1 MLISFGELIVII
13 LVTMIVLKPCEI
25 VPIMK
30 KTGEI
35 LAVLKL
41 KIITIISDIKHY
53 FK

>member
-1 MLISFGELIVII
+1 MFISFGEI
-13 LVTMIVLKPCEI
+13 LVITFVGIIALRPSEI

-41 KIITIISDIKHY
+41 KIITIVSDIKHY